1 MMHNTSNLSFREQV
15 PEREKAAL
23 HNLIMEPIPNG
34 QRPTAIRIDIPTSQ
48 ALPVMINY
56 NQLLAE
62 KKEKIPLSAM
72 ELADR
77 DMDYE
82 FRRLMEEQAAQNDY
96 RDDDDDDINSDDL
109 DSEDDH
115 GDGERRIAEHEYDV
129 DDPFID
135 DSDMLLD
142 NPCEISAP
150 ERQGYFVYYGAW
162 KGDPNEQK
170 EEEEIEKKAPKKRS
184 TKPKAPPA
192 PPKKDKPTKAA
203 PVKRTPETI
212 ELSDDDD
219 IPGLEYV
226 DDMEDT
232 QPTPGGSTQF
242 NKKERSVEEDRG
254 WDVTL
259 DRKSSTPTQEGGSH
273 EKKKK
278 AGKVALAP
286 LSPEVQALMDK
297 LDEDVKHESFENK
310 ARFPTSLR
318 PAVLEAGAI
327 VFRQLNM
334 IDDNLVGHLMR
345 ILPYNRFT
353 LRKYIITK
361 AGPGRLAELQREID
375 TLEAQLKAKVD
386 KAMPEQL
393 RLHQEKVTAS
403 RAEGLPDRPEEN
415 PALVKKFKWTD
426 EERQIV
432 FEIIKNVNAITTITN
447 EIGSFAAKPPPTV
460 AEVSARKLMY
470 LRLLPCWPD
479 GWMATIEMSRQL
491 SQYKVKE
498 GKKVQQDE
506 TRLSQNQGAAPQGV
520 KRSVS
525 MTFGPEPPR
534 QHVSPSL
541 SIEPVRK
548 KVSPFV
554 PSKGVPPI
562 TSQDRMLW
570 QKSPSMKIESLIS
583 KPAEK

>member
-1 MMHNTSNLSFREQV
+1 MD
-15 PEREKAAL
+15 
-23 HNLIMEPIPNG
+23 PIPNG
-34 QRPTAIRIDIPTSQ
+34 QRPTAIRIDIPNGQT
-48 ALPVMINY
+48 LPVMINY

-62 KKEKIPLSAM
+62 KKEKIPFSAM
-72 ELADR
+72 ESADR

-115 GDGERRIAEHEYDV
+115 GDGERRNADCEYDV

-162 KGDPNEQK
+162 KGDPIEQK
-170 EEEEIEKKAPKKRS
+170 EEEVEKKAPKKRS
-184 TKPKAPPA
+184 SKPKAQTA
-192 PPKKDKPTKAA
+192 QPKKDKTTK
-203 PVKRTPETI
+203 VSSIKRTPETI

-219 IPGLEYV
+219 IPGLEYI
-226 DDMEDT
+226 DDMEDI
-232 QPTPGGSTQF
+232 QPIHGSSHS
-242 NKKERSVEEDRG
+242 NKKERSGDEDRG
-254 WDVTL
+254 WDATL
-259 DRKSSTPTQEGGSH
+259 DRKSSTPIQEGGSH

-278 AGKVALAP
+278 TGKVALAP

-297 LDEDVKHESFENK
+297 LEEDVKHESFENK

-375 TLEAQLKAKVD
+375 TLEAQLKARVD
-386 KAMPEQL
+386 KVMPEQQ
-393 RLHQEKVTAS
+393 RLHQEKVAAS
-403 RAEGLPDRPEEN
+403 RAEGLSDRPEEN

-432 FEIIKNVNAITTITN
+432 FEIIKNVNAITAITN

-470 LRLLPCWPD
+470 LRLLPCWPE

-498 GKKVQQDE
+498 GKKVLQDE
-506 TRLSQNQGAAPQGV
+506 TRFSQGGIAPGV

-525 MTFGPEPPR
+525 MTFGPDPPR
-534 QHVSPSL
+534 QHISPSL
-541 SIEPVRK
+541 STEPVRK
-548 KVSPFV
+548 K
-554 PSKGVPPI
+554 G
-562 TSQDRMLW
+562 
-570 QKSPSMKIESLIS
+570 IEDCCQY
-583 KPAEK
+583 A